1 MSDNK
6 SEVLQDILSKDK
18 DTTIYK
24 SDIGIPI
31 SDLMSSDTMEILFG
45 AVPFDNKIGYCEL
58 TRKMDEHLLSNPF
71 QGRETYIYD
80 FMSRKEHHK
89 TDVEGYIYLIR
100 YPGATC
106 GCIYT
111 DKDNR
116 IETIQI
122 YEDALDYKDKTHNE
136 RIYDRIA
143 IDAIKSTYI
152 GKQIIV
158 KYKNK

>member
-6 SEVLQDILSKDK
+6 SEILKDILSKDK
-18 DTTIYK
+18 DTTIFK

-45 AVPFDNKIGYCEL
+45 VVPYDNKIGYCVL
-58 TRKMDEHLLSNPF
+58 TREMDANLSYPLP
-71 QGRETYIYD
+71 GCKTYIYD

-89 TDVEGYIYLIR
+89 TDVAGYIYLIR

-106 GCIYT
+106 CCIYT

-116 IETIQI
+116 IENIQI
-122 YEDALDYKDKTHNE
+122 YENALDYKDKTHSE
-136 RIYDRIA
+136 KITDRIA

-152 GKQIIV
+152 GKQIVV
-158 KYKNK
+158 KYKK

>member
-1 MSDNK
+1 MSDNE
-6 SEVLQDILSKDK
+6 SELLKDILSKDK

-31 SDLMSSDTMEILFG
+31 SDLLSSDIMEILFG
-45 AVPFDNKIGYCEL
+45 TVPYDNKIGYCEL
-58 TRKMDEHLLSNPF
+58 TREMDEYLLSNLLP
-71 QGRETYIYD
+71 RCKTYIYD
-80 FMSRKEHHK
+80 FMLRKEHHK

-100 YPGATC
+100 YPGCTC

-116 IETIQI
+116 IESIQV
-122 YEDALDYKDKTHNE
+122 YEDMFDYRDKSYNE
-136 RIYDRIA
+136 KTTDRIA
-143 IDAIKSTYI
+143 IDTIKSTYI

-158 KYKNK
+158 KYKDK